1 MLMAYEAEGEATC
14 EAGDLPPSLHRLKKK
29 KEQHEE
35 RFPPSWTIN
44 QSRPISS
51 QFLAKQ

>member
-35 RFPPSWTIN
+35 RFPRRGLSIN
-44 QSRPISS
+44 LVQ
-51 QFLAKQ
+51 